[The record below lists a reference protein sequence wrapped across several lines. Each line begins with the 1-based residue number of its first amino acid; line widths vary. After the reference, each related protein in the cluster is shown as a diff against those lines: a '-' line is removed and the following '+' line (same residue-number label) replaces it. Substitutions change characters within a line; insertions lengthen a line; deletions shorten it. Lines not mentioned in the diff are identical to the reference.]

1 MKKSIVIVQARMG
14 SERCPGKSMELI
26 GGVPVV
32 ELVLRRLSKAKNIDG
47 VVLATSVLDRDDI
60 LARHAE
66 NAGFDVFR
74 GSEADLVGRFVA
86 ATKQFS
92 NSNYIVRATGDNVF
106 MDWNEIDRLIEYG
119 KTGDYDFVGFE
130 NKVYPDRINDFS
142 GEFIKKEALEKVA
155 SLTNDPFDREH
166 VFPYFYSHQNM
177 FKVDKI
183 QVDSSLHT
191 PVKLD
196 LDYPEDLQMLKQI
209 GKEVDNPVDVPATEV
224 VKIANRLSGVDV
236 T

>member
-1 MKKSIVIVQARMG
+1 MKETVIVQARMG

-26 GGVPVV
+26 GGVPVG
-32 ELVLRRLSKAKNIDG
+32 ELVLRRISKANNINS